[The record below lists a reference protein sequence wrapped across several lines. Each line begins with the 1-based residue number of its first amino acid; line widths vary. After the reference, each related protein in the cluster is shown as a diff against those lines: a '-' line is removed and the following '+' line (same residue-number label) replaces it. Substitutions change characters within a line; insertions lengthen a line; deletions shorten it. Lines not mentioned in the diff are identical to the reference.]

1 MGEVMRVSV
10 SIVIMSNG
18 FLFQHKPFNPNSSVH
33 KIGYRHSR
41 QCLVS
46 MWLPNM
52 LPINLTSACTRKAK
66 SLTLP
71 NMVAGV
77 HSGLVC
83 EEEEEDKVVQ
93 REGGYEA
100 SFVKQTLPPWGEL
113 AIDEDL
119 YIEPEVPIQPES
131 CLKRKASLN
140 VNRVSFL
147 EEMDEET
154 LSKRILVLSRT
165 NKTRSAL
172 ELFTSMELS
181 GLLPNL
187 HACNSLLSCLLRN
200 ELLDDGL
207 RVFECMKRKKLAT
220 GHTYSLILKAVSVA
234 EGCSSA
240 IEMFVAMEEESEM
253 RDSFDTIVYNTMI
266 SICGKVNNW
275 RETERLWRH
284 IKENGLTGTRVTY
297 CLLVSIFVRCSQ
309 HELALDAYNEMIQ
322 NKFEPG
328 NDTMHA
334 IIGACSKDGKWDLAL
349 NIFQSML
356 DSGLKPNAVA
366 FNSLINSLGKSGE
379 VELAFR
385 VYNIMKSLGH
395 SPDAYTWNALLGAL
409 YRANRHDDALRL
421 YESIKTSQGSQL
433 NSHLYNMALMSCSKL
448 GLWDKALKLLWQL
461 EASGQSVSTAS
472 YNLVI
477 SACEK
482 ARKPEVALQVYE
494 HMVHQK
500 CTPDIFTYLSLIR
513 GCIWGSLWDE
523 VEEILNWAAPD
534 MSLYNAAI
542 QGMCLRGK
550 IELAKKIYTKMR
562 ENGLQPDGKTRAMML
577 QNLQRR
583 KKKQPP
589 RYKTSSK
596 FSYYR
601 CN

>member
-18 FLFQHKPFNPNSSVH
+18 FHFQHKPFNPNSSVR

-77 HSGLVC
+77 QSGLVC

-93 REGGYEA
+93 REGGYDA
-100 SFVKQTLPPWGEL
+100 SFVKQKLPPWGEL

-119 YIEPEVPIQPES
+119 DIEPEVPIQPES

-181 GLLPNL
+181 
-187 HACNSLLSCLLRN
+187 
-200 ELLDDGL
+200 
-207 RVFECMKRKKLAT
+207 
-220 GHTYSLILKAVSVA
+220 VSVA

-240 IEMFVAMEEESEM
+240 IEMFVAMEEESEVS
-253 RDSFDTIVYNTMI
+253 DSFDTIVYNTMI

-284 IKENGLTGTRVTY
+284 IKENGLTGSRVTY
-297 CLLVSIFVRCSQ
+297 CLLVSIFVRCGQ

-366 FNSLINSLGKSGE
+366 FNALINSLGKAGE

-500 CTPDIFTYLSLIR
+500 CTPDTFTYLSLIR